1 MKDQNRKK
9 KTTVGDV
16 IFRMVFWAARVVF
29 CYCAFRLVTIFL
41 AYKAGNDE
49 YSALNEQ
56 YVDDSFEF
64 GSGSGGQSDE
74 NGSGGDSAGARR
86 EKRQKVK
93 PKRNLPQMRRATNMS
108 ESFLL

>member
-16 IFRMVFWAARVVF
+16 IFRIVFLAALVVF

-64 GSGSGGQSDE
+64 GSAGQPICQKASYY
-74 NGSGGDSAGARR
+74 
-86 EKRQKVK
+86 EKSHR
-93 PKRNLPQMRRATNMS
+93 
-108 ESFLL
+108 F